1 MEGSDKRE
9 LLRTMQR
16 IREFESEVQT
26 RFRDGEMPGFVHL
39 YVGEEAV
46 ATGVCHALSESDF
59 ITSTHR
65 GHGHCIARGLELPR
79 MMAELYGKRT
89 GYCGGKGGS
98 MHIADTEAG
107 MLGANGIVAA
117 GLPIA
122 AGAGL
127 SAKLR
132 GTEQVGVAFFGDGA
146 ASQGVVHETL
156 NLASLWDLPL
166 VAVVENNRYGEMSG
180 LEEHHAET
188 DLTTLAEPYDMAA
201 TDVDGMDVEAV
212 YRAAERAVDRARAG
226 DGPSLLVCETF
237 RFEGHHEGDDD
248 FYRDEAEVERW
259 RERDPLRTYPA
270 RLRQENVLSADEIEE
285 LRAEARAAVEEA
297 VEFAKESAFPEPER
311 AYEGLYADEVGS

>member
-1 MEGSDKRE
+1 MDESDKRE

-39 YVGEEAV
+39 YIGEEAV
-46 ATGVCHALSESDF
+46 ATGVCQALSESDY

-65 GHGHCIARGLELPR
+65 GHGHCIARGLEMTR

-89 GYCGGKGGS
+89 GYCEGKGGS
-98 MHIADTEAG
+98 MHIADTDAG

-127 SAKLR
+127 SAQLR
-132 GTEQVGVAFFGDGA
+132 GTDQVGVAFFGDGA

-180 LEEHHAET
+180 VEEHHAET
-188 DLTTLAEPYDMAA
+188 DLTTLAEPYDVASM
-201 TDVDGMDVEAV
+201 DVDGMDVEEV
-212 YRAAERAVDRARAG
+212 HRAATQAVGRARRG
-226 DGPSLLVCETF
+226 GGPTLLVCETF
-237 RFEGHHEGDDD
+237 RFEGHHEGDDG
-248 FYRDEAEVERW
+248 FYRTEEEVERW
-259 RERDPLRTYPA
+259 KRRDPLRTYPA
-270 RLRQENVLSADEIEE
+270 KLRQENVVSEDDVERM
-285 LRAEARAAVEEA
+285 RAEARAEVEEA
-297 VEFAKESAFPEPER
+297 VEFAKESAFPDAEA